1 MNLRL
6 ANVTL
11 ITMAAVAFVIVP
23 GIYVLAS
30 SAAMNMEASFSTTQA
45 ASHSNRV
52 AFEAETMRASA
63 ESTSAYERCDQGTRK
78 ARARCKAA
86 VRVDEERAVFRS
98 MSRGR

>member
-1 MNLRL
+1 MNFRQT
-6 ANVTL
+6 NVTL

-23 GIYVLAS
+23 GIYAV
-30 SAAMNMEASFSTTQA
+30 AATTATSMAASFGTTQA

-52 AFEAETMRASA
+52 AFEAETMRLSA
-63 ESTSAYERCDQGTRK
+63 ERSTAYERCDQGARK

-86 VRVDEERAVFRS
+86 VRVEEERAVFRG